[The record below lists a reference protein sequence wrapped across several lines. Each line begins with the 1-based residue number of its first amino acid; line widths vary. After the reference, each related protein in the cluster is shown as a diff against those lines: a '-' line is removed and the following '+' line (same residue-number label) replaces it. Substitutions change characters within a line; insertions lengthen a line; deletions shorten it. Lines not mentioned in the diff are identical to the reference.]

1 MPLLISYVDN
11 LSEFRKALEKV
22 EELIENENVQVAN
35 VGIEGRKYKL
45 VLYVPDGALKLVRSE
60 FPGGVIL
67 G

>member
-22 EELIENENVQVAN
+22 EELIENNVQVAN